1 MNPTETTSSN
11 SVNNFVLIVVLVAL
25 AVFLVRAFLG
35 YRNYRYSIF
44 KQLYND
50 YLIDYFYHL
59 NVFRDVSRSGKLKK
73 EIGVHR
79 IVYSNMSNQEGH
91 VVTQFV
97 NVIHSKGI
105 TTIAYLNPHGK
116 LSGKDNGNWIIRRYE
131 ENEEKK
137 YKIDNPAAHMKEY
150 EQRIRQLC
158 DNRKIDKLI
167 AVEDGSDITNVQCS
181 VRCIPYSEVVNAIKA
196 SDCGYGLNDTEI
208 DEIYEKL
215 GGKID
220 RK

>member
-1 MNPTETTSSN
+1 MNTTDNNSLA

-35 YRNYRYSIF
+35 YRNFKYSIF
-44 KQLYND
+44 RQLYND

-73 EIGVHR
+73 ELGVHR
-79 IVYSNMSNQEGH
+79 IVYSNMANKEGR

-97 NVIHSKGI
+97 NIIHSKGI
-105 TTIAYLNPHGK
+105 TSIAYLNPYGK
-116 LSGKDNGNWIIRRYE
+116 LTGKDNGSWVIHRVE
-131 ENEEKK
+131 EGEEKK
-137 YKIDNPAAHMKEY
+137 YKIDNPVQHLREY
-150 EQRIRQLC
+150 EQRIRSLTE
-158 DNRKIDKLI
+158 RSVDKYV
-167 AVEDGSDITNVQCS
+167 AVEDGSDITGVVS
-181 VRCIPYSEVVNAIKA
+181 SIPCIPYSKVIDVLKQ
-196 SDCGYGLNDTEI
+196 SDCGYGLNDAEI

-220 RK
+220 KK